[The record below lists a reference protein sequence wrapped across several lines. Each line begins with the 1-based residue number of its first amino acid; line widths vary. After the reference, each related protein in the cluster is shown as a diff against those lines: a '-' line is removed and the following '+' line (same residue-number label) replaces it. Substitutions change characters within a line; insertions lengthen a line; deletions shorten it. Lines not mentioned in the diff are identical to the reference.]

1 MLYTPQ
7 RLDKVHKAMKREGID
22 ALVIARRAD
31 VHYLTGYEPISDSL
45 PVGCI
50 IVPEAQPVLIVSDLQ
65 ERSLEGMKMLAHVR
79 TFSDNGPE
87 ESGAVHS
94 SRFWKC
100 VLDVLKEH
108 NMSARTIGL
117 QLNWLPVREFE
128 ALKSS
133 LPSAGFKDFTD
144 AIWKLRQLK
153 DTLEIDAIRKAV
165 KVAEIGIRTALEIVV
180 PGKSGI
186 DASVEIESV
195 MRSAGGQPRG
205 IRAAVLTGKTSHM
218 PFAQP
223 TAERIQKNDLT
234 IIDITVSHAGYFAE
248 LARTLHP
255 GSPSRAQRSVF
266 EAALEASRTMESI
279 MVPGRTLKEIT
290 DAVMAKVQ
298 ERDSSLMVVPIL
310 GSSIGLDLI
319 EPPRISDG
327 SDLPLREGMV
337 FSIHPTVYQPGV
349 GGARLAD
356 VVVLSAD
363 RCENLTLLSRETM

>member
-7 RLDKVHKAMKREGID
+7 RLDKVYKAMKREGVD
-22 ALVIARRAD
+22 ALIIAKRVD
-31 VHYLTGYEPISDSL
+31 VHYLTGYEPISESL
-45 PVGCI
+45 PVGCVI
-50 IVPEAQPVLIVSDLQ
+50 IPDAQPVLIVSDLQ
-65 ERSLEGMKMLAHVR
+65 ERSLEGVKMLAQVR
-79 TFSDNGPE
+79 AFSDNGAE

-117 QLNWLPVREFE
+117 QLNWLSVREFE

-165 KVAEIGIRTALEIVV
+165 KVAEMGIRTALEIVV

-205 IRAAVLTGKTSHM
+205 IRAAVLTGKTSHI

-255 GSPSRAQRSVF
+255 GSPSGAQRSIF
-266 EAALEASRTMESI
+266 EAALEAACTMEAT

-290 DAVMAKVQ
+290 DAVMVKVQ
-298 ERDSSLMVVPIL
+298 QRDSSLMVVPTL
-310 GSSIGLDLI
+310 GGSIGLDLI
-319 EPPRISDG
+319 EPPRIFDG

-349 GGARLAD
+349 GAARLAD

-363 RCENLTLLSRETM
+363 RCENLTLLSRETL